1 MKTRTGKIIFSSIV
15 GAVGIITII
24 ILLVA
29 IKTDRKSEQEIKEID
44 TFIESIEEETY
55 ERTGVS
61 TDMPA
66 VADNRNIRDIRNSDD
81 NSNISESASESEEVT
96 LSAEELAQM
105 VIDNGIN
112 GDARKAELGDRYEE
126 VQKWIDANYEP
137 PTVEYYE
144 PEVDYYYPSG
154 DVLTPDAG
162 INYYN
167 GVLETYYN
175 MDMSGVVDWMHQLGY
190 EGDYWVRSDGVKMFG
205 NYVMVAA
212 DYDYEPKG
220 TITETS
226 LGLGIV
232 CDTGLGGWAW
242 HDIATTW

>member
-66 VADNRNIRDIRNSDD
+66 VADNRNIRDIRSSDD
-81 NSNISESASESEEVT
+81 SSNISEPASESEEVT
-96 LSAEELAQM
+96 LSVEELAQL

-126 VQKWIDANYEP
+126 VQKWIDDNYEP
-137 PTVEYYE
+137 PETYAEA
-144 PEVDYYYPSG
+144 DYYPTG
-154 DVLTPDAG
+154 GGLTPSAG
-162 INYYN
+162 VVYYD
-167 GVLETYYN
+167 GHMETYYN
-175 MDMSGVVDWMHQLGY
+175 LPMSGVLDIMYGLGY
-190 EGDYWVRSDGVKMFG
+190 SGDYWVRSDGCKMFG
-205 NYVMVAA
+205 DYIMCAA
-212 DYDYEPKG
+212 DFGWLPRG
-220 TITETS
+220 SVVLTS
-226 LGLGIV
+226 LGWAMV
-232 CDTGLGGWAW
+232 CDTGSGGSNWI
-242 HDIATTW
+242 DIATIW